1 MPPIDSQDTV
11 VRIEINSR
19 LLAKIL
25 NHKAVAAADIRC
37 LDAASKKQLWRLCLQ
52 ACAEPNG

>member
-1 MPPIDSQDTV
+1 MTHIDNQDTV

-25 NHKAVAAADIRC
+25 HHKTLAAADIRC
-37 LDAASKKQLWRLCLQ
+37 LDSASKKQLWRLCLQ
-52 ACAEPNG
+52 ACTDHNL